1 MPVRN
6 QRAPHI
12 VTDRNEP
19 KPIDDY
25 HEKSPLMTLAKVLEG
40 VREGWIEEGQSVLL
54 AVTGGAGKIPSRAF
68 SSPEKISLRMI

>member
-1 MPVRN
+1 
-6 QRAPHI
+6 
-12 VTDRNEP
+12 
-19 KPIDDY
+19 
-25 HEKSPLMTLAKVLEG
+25 MTLAKVLEG